1 MPKAEQDSP
10 KKSRHET
17 PSKFQERAREWF
29 ENYAMVLVTLFVT
42 SITLTIGMFI
52 FTVSLIRKLEDS
64 SDVLER
70 VQVLERKEDILE
82 VRKEMQDLQFK
93 VDVHIL
99 NATCGK

>member
-1 MPKAEQDSP
+1 MSEQDSP

-29 ENYAMVLVTLFVT
+29 ENYATVLVTLFVT
-42 SITLTIGMFI
+42 NIVLTIGMFI
-52 FTVSLIRKLEDS
+52 FAVSLIRKLEDN
-64 SDVLER
+64 SDILER

-82 VRKEMQDLQFK
+82 VRKDMQDLQFK
-93 VDVHIL
+93 LDVHIL